1 MRISDWS
8 SDVCSSDLGAPLSDA
23 LVRGEVTIAPLL
35 YNIVWTKKRDGA
47 PVEAFFPPEGVPMI
61 PYAAGLSK
69 TAANPNAA
77 KLFMNW
83 GLSAEGQKF
92 MIENLGN
99 LTSVTEAPDYPEGF
113 DPDVVKIGRASC
125 RDRVCWS
132 VKIAGGAG

>member
-61 PYAAGLSK
+61 PYAAGISK

-77 KLFMNW
+77 KLR
-83 GLSAEGQKF
+83 S
-92 MIENLGN
+92 
-99 LTSVTEAPDYPEGF
+99 TERRVGYECVSTCRYRWSPHH
-113 DPDVVKIGRASC
+113 VKKTIYDEHC
-125 RDRVCWS
+125 
-132 VKIAGGAG
+132 KHL